1 MVAECARHA
10 ATDLTDADRP
20 SPLRVDHPAYLI
32 YTSGSTGK
40 PKGVTVTHAGL
51 RPLVDH
57 AVVRYGLTAEDRML
71 QIRIPVADPFVLEWL
86 CAFATGATLVIAP
99 PSVYGGPEL
108 AEFIRDVG
116 VTHALIP
123 PGVLATMDPAGLD
136 RLRVLHVGGDVSTA
150 ELVAA
155 WQPGRTYLNAY
166 GPTETTIVA
175 TYADLAPGRRV
186 GIGAPI
192 PGTAAR
198 VLDERLAPVPPGV
211 AGELYLSGPGLARG
225 YHDAPG
231 LSAGRFVADP
241 WGAPGSRMYRTG
253 DLVRR
258 MPGASGSWELE
269 YLGRTDF
276 QVKVRGFR
284 VELGEIDAVL
294 VAHPAVE
301 RVVTVGRV
309 DQRGQ
314 TVLVSYVVLAEGNSV
329 HVTELR
335 DHAARS
341 LAPYMVPSA
350 IMVLDAL
357 PLTPAG
363 KLDRRALP
371 EPRFQARVFRAP
383 ATPLA
388 ELVAAVF
395 AEALDS
401 TDPIGADDDF
411 FELGGNSLIAT
422 RVTARLGERLGRRV
436 PVPTLFEAPVVHA
449 LAARLVA
456 DDIAPALPA
465 LTAGPRPARIPLSPA
480 QQPMWLLNRLDPES
494 PAYNIPAAVR
504 ILGEIDHAA
513 MRAAFADVV
522 ARHEALRTV
531 FPLDADGEGHQVV
544 LPPHTA
550 LSPEVEPVVGA
561 VAARVAEIAAAG
573 FDVTTEVPLRA
584 VLLREAEHSHVLVVV
599 LHHIIADGFS
609 MNPLLRDIVTAYLAR
624 RSGGSPTWTPLPV
637 QYADYTLWQHRVL
650 ETVAAEELTF
660 WRETLAGLP
669 DELPLPT
676 DRPRPPLSS
685 RRGAVV
691 RGRIGGGVGA
701 RLDGVAK
708 RHGVTPFMVLHA
720 ALSVLLARMSGTD
733 DIAVGTPV
741 AGRGAS
747 ALDGMVGM
755 FVNTLTLRTRI
766 DRPDRTFAELLAAT
780 RAVDVAAFAHATVPF
795 ERVVDALGVEPTRAR
810 HPLFTVS
817 LSYVNLDSR
826 THAVPGL
833 VLEGVDFDDSV
844 AKFDLTFTIGETLD
858 ADGHL
863 PVELTYATDLY
874 DASTAA
880 ELLRRFGRVLGAV
893 TADPRRRVGE
903 IEILAPAE
911 RAEILARRGPRA
923 SAPRTL
929 AEIMVAAVALDPEAT
944 ALVYAG
950 RELSYREL
958 DERSSRLARLLI
970 HAGLGAEDV
979 VAVAIPRSIDSMVAL
994 WAVAKAGAVFLPVDP
1009 TYPAGRITHMLTD
1022 SGARIGLTV
1031 AAAAAALPAGVEWL
1045 VLDADATARRV
1056 RRHDCAAVTDD
1067 ERVRP
1072 VTVGNAAWM
1081 MYTSGSTGRPKGV
1094 VVTHAGLTGV
1104 AALHLER
1111 CPTTAA
1117 ARVLHRA
1124 SPSFDAS
1131 LMEVLMALP
1140 VGATL
1145 VIAPA
1150 DVFGGAEMSEL
1161 IRAERVTHALITP
1174 SVLHTLD
1181 ADTLT
1186 GLRHLAVGGEGFGPD
1201 LLRRWG
1207 RDRELYNSY
1216 GPTEATITT
1225 HMSTPLRPGDPV
1237 VLGGPAAGLSAVVL
1251 DHLLRP
1257 VPDGVTGEMYLRGPG
1272 LARGYHGLHGLTASR
1287 FVADPYGAPGE
1298 RLYRTGDLV
1307 RWTSPVV
1314 DGGAAPTLEYLGRTD
1329 DQVKV
1334 RGLRIELGE
1343 IDTVLTAHPAIDS
1356 AVTVGHRDATGETAL
1371 VSYVVP
1377 APGHTVDVDA
1387 LRAFAA
1393 RSLIA
1398 YMVPAAVMVIDAIP
1412 LTPTAKLDRKALP
1425 EPVFRE
1431 AVYRAPVTS
1440 SQRSVAEAMAE
1451 LLGRAVDRVGLDDDF
1466 FALGGNS
1473 LSAAKLSARL
1483 STRLGAP
1490 VAMRTVFEHS
1500 TVAALAAA
1508 VTDAGPAA
1516 VEPVLAPRTD
1526 HGPVP
1531 LSPAQQ
1537 RMWFLNRFDT
1547 AGAATADGTAA
1558 AAYNI
1563 PLAIRLTGDLDI
1575 AALTAALSDVTTRH
1589 ETLRTVYPLTDSGP
1603 VQVVVPAERAPV
1615 PDLTPIPLAA
1625 AGITAA
1631 VTEFVGAPFD
1641 VTAEIPVRA
1650 RLYAV
1655 AEDDHVLA
1663 VSVHHIAAD
1672 GASLAPLARD
1682 VVTAYAARRAGAAPA
1697 WTPLPV
1703 QYADYSVWQRTRLG
1717 VEHDPHSLAARQLR
1731 FWTETLAGLPDQ
1743 LSLPTDRPRP
1753 AVVSTAGRQVE
1764 FTIDAETHA
1773 RLLELGRARGATL
1786 FMVVH
1791 AAFALLL
1798 SRLSGDSAVAVG
1810 TPVSGRGAD
1819 ALDDLVGMF
1828 VNTLVLRADIDPAVR
1843 FTTLLDRVRA
1853 TDLAAF
1859 SHADVPFERLVEVLN
1874 PVRSTAR
1881 HPLFQVGYSFNNATG
1896 GEFALDGLTVRPV
1909 GYDTAVSRFDLHLVV
1924 ADRYHADGVP
1934 AGLDAAVTYAT
1945 ALFDEGTVAGLA
1957 SRFQRLLGEILAR
1970 PTAPVGEL
1978 ELLAPRERVH
1988 ILEHWNDTAA
1998 AVEERA
2004 TLASLLDTSVA
2015 ADPDAV
2021 AVVAWTSH
2029 GRVVLTYAE
2038 LGARVNRL
2046 ARHLISLGVGP
2057 ETRVALALRR
2067 SVDLVVAMYAVSV
2080 AGGAYVP
2087 VDPDQPAERTD
2098 YILETAAPV
2107 CVLTD
2112 ASYRTAVAPLVR
2124 IDDPALEALAA
2135 EPITDVDRRAPLSAA
2150 HTAYVIFTSGS
2161 TGRPK
2166 GVVVP
2171 HGAVVNQLLW
2181 KRAEFGLN
2189 AADAVVLKTAA
2200 TFDLSVWE
2208 FWSATVCGGRLVIA
2222 APDAHRDPRALGEL
2236 MAREAVTTLHTVP
2249 ALLDALLTD
2258 GLPDTL
2264 RRVLAIGE
2272 TLNPELA
2279 QRFRQRYPDTGL
2291 FNLYGPT
2298 ETAVSI
2304 TCHRVNAADE
2314 LSVPIGRPEWNS
2326 RVYVLDARL
2335 RPVPAGVPGELYLA
2349 GDQLARGYFARPDLT
2364 ADRFVANPFAP
2375 GERMY
2380 RTGDLAA
2387 WTAEG
2392 ELEYRG
2398 RTDFQVK
2405 IRGFRIEPGEIEAAL
2420 AALPEVARAAVLAK
2434 SDPHTGDRLVAYV
2447 VPAPPRS
2454 PDVEPALD
2462 IPRVRSVL
2470 AASLPSYMVPAAF
2483 VLLDELPRTVNGKLD
2498 REALPD
2504 PTFTPR
2510 EYRGPRTDVENQ
2522 ICAAFAAVL
2531 PAARIGLDDNFFE
2544 LGGNSLLAVRL
2555 AAELSD
2561 ALAERIPVSVL
2572 FTAPTPGELAARLVH
2587 PHPDALDPDSAF
2599 SVLLPL
2605 RPSGTGAPLFCIHP
2619 AGGIAWSFAGL
2630 TAHLDADRPIY
2641 GLQSP
2646 TLSTAA
2652 PLPDSIDAWA
2662 AEYAREIRAVQ
2673 PEGPYHLL
2681 GWSLGGVLAHAV
2693 AVLLQDQG
2701 QSVATL
2707 AMLDSS
2713 LAVAADEPTT
2723 IPVAQ
2728 VLGGLLAEPGD
2739 LDDAAP
2745 AVVAERLAAL
2755 GEPFSSLGVDRIARI
2770 IDGGVRSLTLIA
2782 EHRPR
2787 RFKGDLLYFAAAGD
2801 DPSGASGVSTWSD
2814 AIDGVVHNH
2823 TVQATHWRMTAPDAL
2838 AHISRV
2844 LNAVR
2849 RQAGPR

>member
-1 MVAECARHA
+1 M
-10 ATDLTDADRP
+10 
-20 SPLRVDHPAYLI
+20 
-32 YTSGSTGK
+32 
-40 PKGVTVTHAGL
+40 
-51 RPLVDH
+51 
-57 AVVRYGLTAEDRML
+57 
-71 QIRIPVADPFVLEWL
+71 
-86 CAFATGATLVIAP
+86 
-99 PSVYGGPEL
+99 
-108 AEFIRDVG
+108 
-116 VTHALIP
+116 
-123 PGVLATMDPAGLD
+123 
-136 RLRVLHVGGDVSTA
+136 
-150 ELVAA
+150 AA

-175 TYADLAPGRRV
+175 TYADLVPGRRV

-192 PGTAAR
+192 PGTAAL

-225 YHDAPG
+225 YHGAPG
-231 LSAGRFVADP
+231 LSADRFVANP

-258 MPGASGSWELE
+258 IPGAFGDWELE

-284 VELGEIDAVL
+284 VELGEIDTVL
-294 VAHPAVE
+294 ADHPAVA
-301 RVVTVGRV
+301 RVVTVGRP
-309 DQRGQ
+309 DQRGH
-314 TVLVSYVVLAEGNSV
+314 TVLASYVVLAEASTVG
-329 HVTELR
+329 EADLR
-335 DHAARS
+335 EHAARG

-350 IMVLDAL
+350 IVILDAL

-371 EPRFQARVFRAP
+371 EPQFRARAFRTP
-383 ATPLA
+383 ATPLE

-395 AEALDS
+395 ADVLGL
-401 TDPIGADDDF
+401 PPVGADDDF

-465 LTAGPRPARIPLSPA
+465 LTTGPRPARIPLSPA
-480 QQPMWLLNRLDPES
+480 QQPMWLMNRLDPES

-504 ILGEIDHAA
+504 ILGELDHAA

-531 FPLDADGEGHQVV
+531 FPLDDDGEGHQVI

-550 LSPEVEPVVGA
+550 LSPEVEPVAGA
-561 VAARVAEIAAAG
+561 VAERVAEIASVG

-624 RSGGSPTWTPLPV
+624 RSGSGPAWSPLPV

-676 DRPRPPLSS
+676 DRPRPALSS

-720 ALSVLLARMSGTD
+720 ALSVLLARLSGTD
-733 DIAVGTPV
+733 DIAIGTPV

-755 FVNTLTLRTRI
+755 FVNTLALRTRI
-766 DRPDRTFAELLAAT
+766 DHPDRTFAELLAAT

-795 ERVVDALGVEPTRAR
+795 ERVVDALGVEPTQAR

-911 RAEILARRGPRA
+911 RAEILDRRGPHPI
-923 SAPRTL
+923 APRTL
-929 AEIMVAAVALDPEAT
+929 AEIMRAAVALDPEAT

-950 RELSYREL
+950 RDMSYREL

-970 HAGLGAEDV
+970 RDGLGAEDV
-979 VAVAIPRSIDSMVAL
+979 VAVAIPRSLDSLVAL
-994 WAVAKAGAVFLPVDP
+994 WAVAKSGAVFLPVDP
-1009 TYPAGRITHMLTD
+1009 TYPAERITHMLTD

-1031 AAAAAALPAGVEWL
+1031 AAAAAALPAGVRWL
-1045 VLDADATARRV
+1045 PLDADATAAQL
-1056 RRHDCAAVTDD
+1056 RHTDCAPVTDD
-1067 ERVRP
+1067 ELVRP

-1081 MYTSGSTGRPKGV
+1081 MYTSGSTGKPKGV
-1094 VVTHAGLTGV
+1094 VVTHAGIAGV
-1104 AALHLER
+1104 AALHQER
-1111 CPTTAA
+1111 CPTTVA

-1140 VGATL
+1140 VGAAL

-1150 DVFGGAEMSEL
+1150 DVFGGTEMSEL

-1181 ADTLT
+1181 ADALS
-1186 GLRHLAVGGEGFGPD
+1186 GLRYLSVGGEGFGPE
-1201 LLRRWG
+1201 LIRRWG

-1225 HMSTPLRPGDPV
+1225 HMSIPLRPGDPA
-1237 VLGGPAAGLSAVVL
+1237 VLGGPADGLSAVVL
-1251 DHLLRP
+1251 DHRLRP

-1272 LARGYHGLHGLTASR
+1272 LARGYHGLRGLTASR
-1287 FVADPYGAPGE
+1287 FVADPYGAPGG

-1307 RWTSPVV
+1307 RWTTRAG
-1314 DGGAAPTLEYLGRTD
+1314 DAATPTLEYLGRTD

-1343 IDTVLTAHPAIDS
+1343 IDTVLTAHPAVDS
-1356 AVTVGHRDATGETAL
+1356 AVTIGHRDATGEIAL

-1377 APGHTVDVDA
+1377 ALGHTVDVDA

-1425 EPVFRE
+1425 QPVFRE
-1431 AVYRAPVTS
+1431 AAYRAPVTAT
-1440 SQRSVAEAMAE
+1440 QRRVAETMAE

-1490 VAMRTVFEHS
+1490 VAMRTVFEHP

-1508 VTDAGPAA
+1508 VADAAPAA
-1516 VEPVLAPRTD
+1516 AEPVLAPRTD

-1575 AALTAALSDVTTRH
+1575 EALAAALSDVTARH
-1589 ETLRTVYPLTDSGP
+1589 ESLRTVYPLTDSGP

-1615 PDLTPIPLAA
+1615 PELTPIPVAA
-1625 AGITAA
+1625 ADITAA
-1631 VTEFVGAPFD
+1631 VTEFVGAAFD
-1641 VTAEIPVRA
+1641 VTVEIPLRA

-1682 VVTAYAARRAGAAPA
+1682 VVTAYAARRTGGAPA
-1697 WTPLPV
+1697 WSPLPV
-1703 QYADYSVWQRTRLG
+1703 QYADYSVWQRARLG
-1717 VEHDPHSLAARQLR
+1717 AEDDPHSLAARQLR

-1743 LSLPTDRPRP
+1743 LALPTDRPRP

-1773 RLLELGRARGATL
+1773 RLLEVGRGRGATL

-1791 AAFALLL
+1791 AAFSLLL
-1798 SRLSGDSAVAVG
+1798 SRLSGDAAIAVG

-1828 VNTLVLRADIDPAVR
+1828 VNTLVLRADIDPAVG
-1843 FTTLLDRVRA
+1843 FTALLDRVRA

-1881 HPLFQVGYSFNNATG
+1881 HPLFQVGYSFNNVTG

-1909 GYDTAVSRFDLHLVV
+1909 EYDTTVSRFDLHLVV

-1934 AGLDAAVTYAT
+1934 AGLDAAITYAT

-1970 PTAPVGEL
+1970 PTTPVGEL

-1998 AVEERA
+1998 AVDDRS
-2004 TLASLLDTSVA
+2004 TLASLLYASAA

-2021 AVVAWTSH
+2021 ALVAWSSH

-2038 LGARVNRL
+2038 LGDRVNRL

-2057 ETRVALALRR
+2057 EARVALALRR

-2087 VDPDQPAERTD
+2087 VDPDQPADRTD
-2098 YILETAAPV
+2098 YILETSAPV

-2124 IDDPALEALAA
+2124 VDDPALASLAA
-2135 EPITDVDRRAPLSAA
+2135 EPITDADRCAPLSAA

-2166 GVVVP
+2166 GVAVP

-2181 KRAEFGLN
+2181 KRAEFGLH
-2189 AADAVVLKTAA
+2189 AADTILLKTAA

-2208 FWSATVCGGRLVIA
+2208 FWSAAVCGGRLVIA
-2222 APDAHRDPRALGEL
+2222 APDAHRDPRALDEL
-2236 MAREAVTTLHTVP
+2236 MAREEVTTLHTVP
-2249 ALLDALLTD
+2249 AMLDALLTD
-2258 GLPDTL
+2258 GLPGTV

-2272 TLNPELA
+2272 TLNATLA
-2279 QRFRQRYPDTGL
+2279 QRLRREHPQVEL

-2298 ETAVSI
+2298 EAAVSI
-2304 TCHRVNAADE
+2304 TSHRVGAADE

-2335 RPVPAGVPGELYLA
+2335 RPVPAGVSGELYLA
-2349 GDQLARGYFARPDLT
+2349 GAQLARGYFARPDLT
-2364 ADRFVANPFAP
+2364 AERFVANPFTP

-2387 WTAEG
+2387 WNAEG

-2405 IRGFRIEPGEIEAAL
+2405 IRGFRIELGEIEAAL
-2420 AALPEVARAAVLAK
+2420 SALPAVARAAVLVK

-2447 VPAPPRS
+2447 VPAQPRT
-2454 PDVEPALD
+2454 PGTEPALD
-2462 IPRVRSVL
+2462 LPRVRSAL
-2470 AASLPSYMVPAAF
+2470 TASLPSYMVPSDF
-2483 VLLDELPRTVNGKLD
+2483 LVLDELPHNVNGKLD
-2498 REALPD
+2498 RDALPE
-2504 PTFTPR
+2504 PTFAPR
-2510 EYRGPRTDVENQ
+2510 EYHSPRTDLEHQ
-2522 ICAAFAAVL
+2522 ICAAFATVL
-2531 PAARIGLDDNFFE
+2531 PAVRIGLDDNFFE

-2561 ALAERIPVSVL
+2561 TVAERIPVSVL
-2572 FTAPTPGELAARLVH
+2572 FTAPTPGELATRLAH
-2587 PHPDALDPDSAF
+2587 GHTGALDPDAAF

-2605 RPSGTGAPLFCIHP
+2605 RPTGTGAPLFCIHP

-2646 TLSTAA
+2646 TLA
-2652 PLPDSIDAWA
+2652 PDTSLPDSIEEWA
-2662 AEYAREIRAVQ
+2662 AEYVREIRAVQ

-2728 VLGGLLAEPGD
+2728 VLGGLLADPHE

-2745 AVVAERLAAL
+2745 TVVAEHLAAL
-2755 GEPFSSLGVDRIARI
+2755 GEPFSALGVDRIARI
-2770 IDGGVRSLTLIA
+2770 IDGGVRSLGLIA

-2787 RFKGDLLYFAAAGD
+2787 RFKGDLLYFAAAFD
-2801 DPSGASGVSTWSD
+2801 DPSGTSGVSTWSD

-2823 TVQATHWRMTAPDAL
+2823 AVQATHWRMTAPEAL
-2838 AHISRV
+2838 AHIGRV